1 MTIFNRQR
9 IVRDGK
15 NVSVHN
21 ASRVALADLEL
32 VVDERAQLAPEL

>member
-15 NVSVHN
+15 NVSVRN
-21 ASRVALADLEL
+21 ASRAGLPDLEL
-32 VVDERAQLAPEL
+32 VVDERTQLAPEL